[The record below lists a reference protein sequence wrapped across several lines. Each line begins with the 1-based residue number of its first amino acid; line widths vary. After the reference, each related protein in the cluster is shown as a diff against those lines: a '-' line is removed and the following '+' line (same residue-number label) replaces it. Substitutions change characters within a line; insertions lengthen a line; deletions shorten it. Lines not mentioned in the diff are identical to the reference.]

1 VDIVNRRAFLGTLA
15 LGSLAVFVKGLV
27 GGGNLAAA
35 AQAAR
40 AANTAGTR
48 KGSDVIEKIHKTNA
62 EWKQVLT
69 KEQYYVLRE
78 KGTERAWTGEY
89 AKNHDKGIY
98 HCAACDLDLFDSDTK
113 FESGTGWPSFWQPI
127 APNRVENVTDK
138 SLFMSRTEVLCA
150 RCEGHL
156 GHVFDDGPKPTG
168 LRYCMNSVSLK
179 FKKA

>member
-1 VDIVNRRAFLGTLA
+1 MGTLA

-27 GGGNLAAA
+27 GSGNVAQAAA
-35 AQAAR
+35 AP
-40 AANTAGTR
+40 TGR
-48 KGSDVIEKIHKTNA
+48 KGSDVIERIHKTNA
-62 EWKQVLT
+62 EWKQILT

-98 HCAACDLDLFDSDTK
+98 SCAACDLDLFSSDTK

-127 APNRVENVTDK
+127 APSHVETVSDK
-138 SLFMSRTEVLCA
+138 SLFMTRTEVLCA
-150 RCEGHL
+150 RCDGHL